1 MDPEAPPAPTAVAAR
16 ASPETP
22 AAASP
27 SVASAKPE
35 PPASRAVQAGTGIP
49 LESAARRGRGPK
61 HLLPTYHR
69 RVAELRAARP
79 GRYADTPDQCGD
91 KPCLACTCCIEG
103 GQLDWQHADGSTTTW
118 REYVEWLGNRDKLV
132 SFFDEPIASAPDP
145 DAQDT
150 LCAALDGALA
160 LAMTS
165 VAADYEE
172 IMQHIQAARPDEPDA
187 GGTWIVSLERLSAF
201 ASNCQPLAGADQFA
215 DEFAGEP
222 AGVMGSSLDPAFSI

>member
-1 MDPEAPPAPTAVAAR
+1 MNPEVPAPTAVAAR

-27 SVASAKPE
+27 PAASAKPE
-35 PPASRAVQAGTGIP
+35 TSASPAKQQ
-49 LESAARRGRGPK
+49 GRGPK
-61 HLLPTYHR
+61 HPLPTYHR
-69 RVAELRAARP
+69 RVAELRAAHP
-79 GRYADTPDQCGD
+79 GRYADAPEQCGD

-103 GQLDWQHADGSTTTW
+103 GQLDWQHTDGSKTTW
-118 REYVEWLGNRDKLV
+118 QEFAKWLGQRDKLV
-132 SFFDEPIASAPDP
+132 LFFDAPIASAPDP

-172 IMQHIQAARPDEPDA
+172 IMQHIQAAWPDEPD
-187 GGTWIVSLERLSAF
+187 GGTWTESLEQLSAF
-201 ASNCQPLAGADQFA
+201 AGNCRPLAGADQFA
-215 DEFAGEP
+215 DEFARDP
-222 AGVMGSSLDPAFSI
+222 AGVMGNSLELAFSV